1 MKQLGDKIRTNL
13 FFACY
18 AAECRDLSAGCY
30 EYKKNSN
37 KLRKQLSNFVEE
49 NSTGHY

>member
-1 MKQLGDKIRTNL
+1 MKLLGDKTRKKPALCTL
-13 FFACY
+13 C
-18 AAECRDLSAGCY
+18 CRAIEIILQDVMSI
-30 EYKKNSN
+30 KNSN